1 MDDCIFCKIVR
12 GEAPSQRVYQ
22 DEWVTA
28 FRDIHPQAPTHIL
41 IVSNK
46 HITGPLA
53 VTDADAHIVGRIIIA
68 ANRIARQKGF
78 AGGGFRLVAN
88 EGRDGGQLVDH
99 LHFHLLA
106 GRLLKWP
113 PG

>member
-1 MDDCIFCKIVR
+1 M
-12 GEAPSQRVYQ
+12 
-22 DEWVTA
+22 
-28 FRDIHPQAPTHIL
+28 
-41 IVSNK
+41 
-46 HITGPLA
+46 
-53 VTDADAHIVGRIIIA
+53 GRIILA
-68 ANRIARQKGF
+68 ANSIARQEGF

-88 EGRDGGQLVDH
+88 AGRDGGQLVDH

>member
-1 MDDCIFCKIVR
+1 
-12 GEAPSQRVYQ
+12 
-22 DEWVTA
+22 
-28 FRDIHPQAPTHIL
+28 
-41 IVSNK
+41 
-46 HITGPLA
+46 LA
-53 VTDADAHIVGRIIIA
+53 VTEDDAYLIGRIILA
-68 ANRIARQKGF
+68 ANSIARQEGF

-88 EGRDGGQLVDH
+88 AGRDGGQLVDH

>member
-12 GEAPSQRVYQ
+12 GEAPSKRIYQ

-41 IVSNK
+41 IVTNK
-46 HITGPLA
+46 HLAGPLA
-53 VTDADAHIVGRIIIA
+53 VTEDDAYLIGRIILA
-68 ANRIARQKGF
+68 ANSIARQEGF

-88 EGRDGGQLVDH
+88 AGRDGGQLVDH

>member
-1 MDDCIFCKIVR
+1 MDNCIFCKIVR
-12 GEAPSQRVYQ
+12 GEAPSQRLYH
-22 DEWVTA
+22 DEWITA

-41 IVSNK
+41 IISNK
-46 HITGPLA
+46 HIEGPLA
-53 VTDADAHIVGRIIIA
+53 VTADDAHLIGRIILA
-68 ANRIARQKGF
+68 ANRIAHQEGF
-78 AGGGFRLVAN
+78 AGGGFRIVAN

-106 GRLLKWP
+106 GRLLNWP